1 MLLTRLILP
10 FTCLQTFRWFC
21 GQAKLSGFEVIKAFF
36 LEPTPWDPGGEA
48 FRILNE
54 FTDASQRWGMIFG
67 PFLLKVLTPTFK
79 LQRNKAK
86 DKYQAR

>member
-1 MLLTRLILP
+1 MLLTTLILH

-21 GQAKLSGFEVIKAFF
+21 GQAKLSGFEVIKAVF

-54 FTDASQRWGMIFG
+54 FTDASQRLGNDFLV
-67 PFLLKVLTPTFK
+67 PFS
-79 LQRNKAK
+79 
-86 DKYQAR
+86 